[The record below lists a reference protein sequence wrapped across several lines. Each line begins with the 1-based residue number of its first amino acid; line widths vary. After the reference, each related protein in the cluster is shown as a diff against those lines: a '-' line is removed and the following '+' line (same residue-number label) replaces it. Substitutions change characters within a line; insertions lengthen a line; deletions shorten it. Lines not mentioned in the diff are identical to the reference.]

1 MSPENKRDAR
11 GALEAIFHDAA
22 IVDAEQRGDHDAP
35 EIWADSLATTLRAEL
50 ARQRH
55 AEIAAMPRS
64 APAPVIIPP
73 RVQAMSR
80 GELEAHLATLYRQAG
95 PSLQLAYHKLEKQT
109 ENDLRILV
117 ALLEQSS
124 DEDPTP

>member
-1 MSPENKRDAR
+1 MSPNEKRDAK

-22 IVDAEQRGDHDAP
+22 LVEAQQRGDHDAA
-35 EIWADSLATTLRAEL
+35 EVWADSLATTLRAEV
-50 ARQRH
+50 ARQRQ
-55 AEIAAMPRS
+55 AEMAAAAAS

-80 GELEAHLATLYRQAG
+80 GELEAHLATLYLQAG
-95 PSLQLAYHKLEKQT
+95 PSLQVAYRKREEQT
-109 ENDLRILV
+109 EGDLRILV

-124 DEDPTP
+124 DGDPTP